1 MGECL
6 VGTHNCFECCNIGHK
21 FKDFP
26 NVKGQEKGSGKV
38 SGSYVDA
45 PTNNHFYDLH
55 SRGEQENS
63 PDVVNVR

>member
-6 VGTHNCFECCNIGHK
+6 VRMHNCFECGISYQK
-21 FKDFP
+21 VKYFP
-26 NVKGQEKGSGKV
+26 NVKDQEKGSGNV

-45 PTNNHFYDLH
+45 PTNNHFYDLR